1 MARRLRLHFATQ
13 RSNTDPLSETSE
25 DVLDSSNCMYFKNL
39 QSSAPNVTQMKLTPR
54 QVAYAPVTQQ
64 VINQEENATISSLQI
79 KKSTS
84 LHISL
89 QSRKHSG
96 CFRSGDA
103 VATGEDTSF
112 IGIGNEGNCGARIV
126 VDHRSN
132 DSLLSD
138 TALCNGSLSSI
149 AASDSGS
156 FSSAGSDYGS
166 CASTTSDGGS
176 YSNSVISD
184 SGSGALSASDG
195 TFCSSVEHDD
205 SSYRSTANKCNP
217 YRNNSPQETLC
228 RNNTT
233 FDQDALS
240 VRKKTKIPLRRCS
253 SLVIFPR
260 SPSSTPP
267 ASPVSSGQLPHRG
280 AYQTS
285 HKLIISPSELAQKE
299 DQTISKGFLSTAV
312 NGLRL
317 SKTVCSSGEV
327 RDIRPL
333 YLNTS
338 LQDKSKIL
346 SSSEQATCEE
356 VSDGFSCISV
366 HLTRRAFASSSET
379 VNGCCS
385 QELNLN
391 ACAKYPHL
399 KLARSTSACLPSK
412 VDSEYQININ
422 ELERPTAQLSKTHH
436 VLQRSVSLEGSGQKV
451 SCCLSSLKYKC
462 HSARTSQLHIQFK
475 PGNEG
480 KTTGVKK
487 RYGTSKREMCS
498 TSLESGCKTRDD
510 FLGQVDIPLY
520 QLPTE
525 NPSMERPY
533 TFKDFVLHPR
543 SHKSRVKGHL
553 RLKMTYLPKSN
564 GSEEETTEQAEEL
577 EPGWII
583 LDQPDAASQPQ
594 QQQQESPPL
603 PSGWEER
610 QDILGRTYYVNHE
623 FRRTQWKR
631 PTAQDN
637 VAVADIGSVQLEA
650 QHVFTHRRQISEDTE
665 NLDNR
670 DSPESWEI
678 ITEDEATM
686 YSNQNPQIPLSQ
698 SSCDIQTHLAEELN
712 TRLTTSGSS
721 ATGQSAACTNHSSRR
736 GSLQTYRVE
745 EQPAHPVLLPTS
757 SGLPPGWEER
767 QDEKGRSY
775 YIDHNSRT
783 TTWIKPVVQIA
794 TETGQLSAAQSIS
807 IGRQPQA
814 TSSDS
819 SQQSSQ
825 QQPEMEQGFLPKGW
839 EVRHAPNGRP
849 FFIDHN
855 TKTTTWEDPRLKI
868 SAPPRRKTSLDP
880 VDLGPL
886 PPGWEERT
894 HTDGRIFFINHNTK
908 KTQWEDPRLQNV
920 AITGPAVPYSRDYK
934 RKYEFFR
941 KKLKKQS
948 DIPNRFEMK
957 IHRTTILEDS
967 YRRIIAVK
975 RADFLKARLWIEFDG
990 EKGLDYGGV
999 AREWFFLLSK
1009 EMFNPYYGL
1018 FEYSATDNYTL
1029 QINPNSGLCN
1039 EDHLSYF
1046 KFIGR
1051 VAGMAVYHGKL
1062 LDAFF
1067 IRPFYKMMLQ
1077 KPITLH
1083 DMESVDSEYYN
1094 SLRWI
1099 LENDPTE
1106 LDLRFIVD
1114 EELFGQTHQ
1123 HELKSGGSEIV
1134 VTNKN
1139 KRDYIHLVIQWRFV
1153 SRVQKQMAAFK
1164 EGFFELIP
1172 QDLIKIFDENE
1183 LELLMCGLGDV
1194 DVADWKLHTKYKNG
1208 YNINHQVIQWFW
1220 KAVLMMDSEKRIRL
1234 LQFVTGTSRVPMN
1247 GFAEL
1252 YGSNG
1257 PQLFTVEQWGTP
1269 EKLPRA
1275 HTCFNRLDL
1284 PPYDSFEDLWDKLL
1298 LAIENTQGFDG
1309 VD

>member
-25 DVLDSSNCMYFKNL
+25 DFLDSNNCMYFKKSEN
-39 QSSAPNVTQMKLTPR
+39 SAPSVTQVKLTPR
-54 QVAYAPVTQQ
+54 QAAYAPVVQQ
-64 VINQEENATISSLQI
+64 VINQEKSTTVSSLQI
-79 KKSTS
+79 KKSSS

-89 QSRKHSG
+89 QSRKQSG
-96 CFRSGDA
+96 CSQFGDA
-103 VATGEDTSF
+103 VAAGEDTSF
-112 IGIGNEGNCGARIV
+112 IGIGSEGSCSAGTVA
-126 VDHRSN
+126 DHRPS
-132 DSLLSD
+132 DSLLSSA
-138 TALCNGSLSSI
+138 ALGRGSLSSI

-184 SGSGALSASDG
+184 SGSGSLWTSDS
-195 TFCSSVEHDD
+195 TFCSSVALGD
-205 SSYRSTANKCNP
+205 SSCRSTANRCNP
-217 YRNNSPQETLC
+217 SRSNSSQETLY
-228 RNNTT
+228 RSNTT

-280 AYQTS
+280 TYQTS
-285 HKLIISPSELAQKE
+285 HKLIISPSELGQKE

-317 SKTVCSSGEV
+317 SKTVCSSGEG

-333 YLNTS
+333 YLNAS
-338 LQDKSKIL
+338 LQDKTQISNGPQ
-346 SSSEQATCEE
+346 QATCEE
-356 VSDGFSCISV
+356 VPDGFSCLSV
-366 HLTRRAFASSSET
+366 HLTQRAFASSSEM
-379 VNGCCS
+379 VNGSCS
-385 QELNLN
+385 PELNLN
-391 ACAKYPHL
+391 SGAKCPHL
-399 KLARSTSACLPSK
+399 KLERSTSACLPSK
-412 VDSEYQININ
+412 TDSEYQININ
-422 ELERPTAQLSKTHH
+422 ELGRPNAQMSKTHH
-436 VLQRSVSLEGSGQKV
+436 IFQRSVSLEGSRQKV

-462 HSARTSQLHIQFK
+462 HSARTSQLHIHFK
-475 PGNEG
+475 AGNEG

-487 RYGTSKREMCS
+487 RYGTSKREMSS
-498 TSLESGCKTRDD
+498 TLWRPHKTRDD

-553 RLKMTYLPKSN
+553 RLKMTYLPKNN

-583 LDQPDAASQPQ
+583 LDQPEAASQPQ

-631 PTAQDN
+631 PTAQDS
-637 VAVADIGSVQLEA
+637 VAVADLGSVQLEA

-665 NLDNR
+665 NTDNR

-686 YSNQNPQIPLSQ
+686 YSSQNVQIPLSQ
-698 SSCDIQTHLAEELN
+698 SSCDIQSHLAEELSN
-712 TRLTTSGSS
+712 RLTTSGSP
-721 ATGQSAACTNHSSRR
+721 ATGQSTAYTNHSSRR
-736 GSLQTYRVE
+736 GSLQTYRLE

-794 TETGQLSAAQSIS
+794 VETSQVSAAQSIS
-807 IGRQPQA
+807 AGRQPQA

-819 SQQSSQ
+819 AQQSSQ
-825 QQPEMEQGFLPKGW
+825 QQPEMEQAFLPKGW

-868 SAPPRRKTSLDP
+868 SVYPRRKTSLDP

-1077 KPITLH
+1077 KPITLR

-1134 VTNKN
+1134 VNNKN

-1153 SRVQKQMAAFK
+1153 SRVQKQMTAFK